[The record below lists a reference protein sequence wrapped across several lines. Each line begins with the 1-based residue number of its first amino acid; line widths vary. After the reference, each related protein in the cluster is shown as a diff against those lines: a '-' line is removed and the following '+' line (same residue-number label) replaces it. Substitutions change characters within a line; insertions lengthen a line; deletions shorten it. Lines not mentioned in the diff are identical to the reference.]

1 MAPPPPSLS
10 GPRTTTRRKRPTT
23 TRVSEHVD
31 RISYQACRGGSEVAL
46 FRVRGDGHTWPGTD
60 VDFGALGPVTH
71 EINATELAWQFFLN
85 HRSNRAD
92 LPAAQGRLTS

>member
-1 MAPPPPSLS
+1 M
-10 GPRTTTRRKRPTT
+10 
-23 TRVSEHVD
+23 
-31 RISYQACRGGSEVAL
+31 
-46 FRVRGDGHTWPGTD
+46 
-60 VDFGALGPVTH
+60 DFGALGPVTH